1 MEQVAGAASPVGRA
15 MNRQFI
21 VSRYNQHYAVMDVTG
36 SISIFAG
43 FDGFTPAF
51 AFRLR
56 QAIQSKIFPLVY
68 V

>member
-1 MEQVAGAASPVGRA
+1 

-43 FDGFTPAF
+43 LDVFTPAS